1 MSRPSGCEITVNA
14 VGLCMLADEIETAI
28 GLLLTKQN
36 GMGGC
41 NTQTVRKLPQMCV
54 MLCELNRRRFVNIK
68 NSRAAS
74 DTIAISVFRNRKRKY
89 TALK

>member
-14 VGLCMLADEIETAI
+14 VGLCMLADEIETTI

-41 NTQTVRKLPQMCV
+41 NTQAVRKLLDVCDALRAQSSSGSS
-54 MLCELNRRRFVNIK
+54 ISK

-74 DTIAISVFRNRKRKY
+74 ES
-89 TALK
+89 

>member
-36 GMGGC
+36 GLGGC
-41 NTQTVRKLPQMCV
+41 NTQAVRKLLDVCDALRAQSSSGSS
-54 MLCELNRRRFVNIK
+54 ISK

-74 DTIAISVFRNRKRKY
+74 ES
-89 TALK
+89 

>member
-36 GMGGC
+36 GMGG
-41 NTQTVRKLPQMCV
+41 
-54 MLCELNRRRFVNIK
+54 
-68 NSRAAS
+68 
-74 DTIAISVFRNRKRKY
+74 
-89 TALK
+89 